1 MKVHGMN
8 HFTILAKDLEA
19 TRSFYTEI
27 LGLKEGYRPP
37 MSFPGIWFYAGKQP
51 ILHVIGRKSLPP
63 KGGVFDHMA
72 YSAKNLAGMVAK
84 LKAKGIEHEVIH
96 QAGSEVWQVFFHDPN
111 GAKIEL
117 DFAPDETPPPDYG
130 GADPGRLACLEAV
143 IPTLSRQSDAR
154 RHRVAHIRRSDG
166 SSARR

>member
-8 HFTILAKDLEA
+8 HFTIRAHDLEA
-19 TRSFYTEI
+19 TRAFYSDI

-37 MSFPGIWFYAGKQP
+37 FSFPGIWFYAGKHP
-51 ILHVIGRKSLPP
+51 ILHVIGQRTPPDP

-84 LKAKGIEHEVIH
+84 LKAKGIEHEVIK
-96 QAGSEVWQVFFHDPN
+96 QVGSEVWQVFFYDPN

-117 DFAPDETPPPDYG
+117 DFAPDEAPPP
-130 GADPGRLACLEAV
+130 V
-143 IPTLSRQSDAR
+143 
-154 RHRVAHIRRSDG
+154 
-166 SSARR
+166 

>member
-37 MSFPGIWFYAGKQP
+37 MSFPGIWFYAGKHP

-117 DFAPDETPPPDYG
+117 DFAPGETPPPGY
-130 GADPGRLACLEAV
+130 AGR
-143 IPTLSRQSDAR
+143 
-154 RHRVAHIRRSDG
+154 
-166 SSARR
+166 

>member
-51 ILHVIGRKSLPP
+51 ILHVIHRSKLQEHRA
-63 KGGVFDHMA
+63 GVIDHMA
-72 YSAKNLAGMVAK
+72 FTATDLPATAG
-84 LKAKGIEHEVIH
+84 LGI
-96 QAGSEVWQVFFHDPN
+96 
-111 GAKIEL
+111 
-117 DFAPDETPPPDYG
+117 
-130 GADPGRLACLEAV
+130 
-143 IPTLSRQSDAR
+143 
-154 RHRVAHIRRSDG
+154 DG
-166 SSARR
+166 MSGP

>member
-63 KGGVFDHMA
+63 QGGVFDHMA
-72 YSAKNLAGMVAK
+72 YSAKNLAGMVA
-84 LKAKGIEHEVIH
+84 
-96 QAGSEVWQVFFHDPN
+96 S
-111 GAKIEL
+111 
-117 DFAPDETPPPDYG
+117 
-130 GADPGRLACLEAV
+130 
-143 IPTLSRQSDAR
+143 
-154 RHRVAHIRRSDG
+154 
-166 SSARR
+166 